1 MSSNDESPEA
11 VAEESMQDAGGLE
24 EVVPEPLMPAYRQ
37 LEKVQ
42 SFRETYGER
51 YTNALEL
58 LTGLI
63 LTGAFVWWV
72 VLFLSA

>member
-1 MSSNDESPEA
+1 MSGDESPEA
-11 VAEESMQDAGGLE
+11 VAEESMQDAGGLG

-42 SFRETYGER
+42 RFRETYGER

-58 LTGLI
+58 LTGLLLI
-63 LTGAFVWWV
+63 VGFVWWL
-72 VLFLSA
+72 VLYL